1 MRLGSAALVALTL
14 TGVDQL
20 IKGVVERSMALG
32 EMIPVLPFFSL
43 LRAHNEGV
51 SFSFLAGTDHR
62 LLIVLTGLITLGA
75 CWMLA
80 RTPPNDWPQRLGL
93 ALVIGGALGNLIDRI
108 QHTYVIDYFLFH
120 TPGWSFAIFNLAD
133 VGITCGAA
141 LVVIDEFIFKPKRAS
156 APPPSG

>member
-1 MRLGSAALVALTL
+1 MRTAIAAFIALGLA
-14 TGVDQL
+14 GIDQT

-51 SFSFLAGTDHR
+51 SFSFLSGTDHR
-62 LLIVLTGLITLGA
+62 LLIALTGLITLGA
-75 CWMLA
+75 CWMLI
-80 RTPPNDWPQRLGL
+80 RTAPADWPQRLGL
-93 ALVIGGALGNLIDRI
+93 ALVIGGALGNLIDRM
-108 QHTYVIDYFLFH
+108 QHAYVIDYFLFH

-141 LVVIDEFIFKPKRAS
+141 LVVADEFLFKPRRMARQTQ
-156 APPPSG
+156 G

>member
-1 MRLGSAALVALTL
+1 MRISVAALIALGL
-14 TGVDQL
+14 TAIDQI

-62 LLIVLTGLITLGA
+62 LLIALTGLITLGA

-80 RTPPNDWPQRLGL
+80 RTPAADWPQRLGL
-93 ALVIGGALGNLIDRI
+93 ALVIGGALGNLIDRV
-108 QHTYVIDYFLFH
+108 QHAYVIDYFLFH

-141 LVVIDEFIFKPKRAS
+141 LVVLDEFLLKPRRLARQTT
-156 APPPSG
+156 G